1 MRVTW
6 TVTSTQGPGTGRLGM
21 HPDVVEARGAPRLEP
36 NRAPDA
42 AGERRRPP
50 VPAEAAR
57 RLADRLEGHGVR
69 TGPGAV
75 LEALGVG
82 VPDGAA
88 EPHLELVA
96 ALAQDAGDVQS
107 VPAMLVAHLGEDRAV
122 EENRCDGVDSVEH
135 ELMVLGRGE
144 FCAAEVQR
152 RLVRP
157 VDEADPGQQC
167 LVDVEVRIGD
177 ETRGEEVEVH
187 HAGHG
192 RLNGSGG
199 DLGRGR
205 PGRDPDGPASVQ
217 WSPNHAQRDQISR
230 SEISPPV
237 TVKRCFRS
245 TTPPGKSALEVGVHD
260 VGRLADLLDVGDL
273 GRVGE
278 PGGDA
283 FPPGPD
289 LGATVVVP
297 VLVVD
302 VRVVGEAVEHGVE
315 VTGLGG
321 RVVA

>member
-1 MRVTW
+1 VARGPPAFHRNEIDGCRCRRLAARIVADPETPATSSVRSRTASDVRVTW

-122 EENRCDGVDSVEH
+122 EENRCDGVDSVED
-135 ELMVLGRGE
+135 ELMVLGGGRAGE
-144 FCAAEVQR
+144 GTRTLNPLFTRQ
-152 RLVRP
+152 VRY
-157 VDEADPGQQC
+157 Q
-167 LVDVEVRIGD
+167 LR
-177 ETRGEEVEVH
+177 
-187 HAGHG
+187 HA
-192 RLNGSGG
+192 
-199 DLGRGR
+199 
-205 PGRDPDGPASVQ
+205 
-217 WSPNHAQRDQISR
+217 
-230 SEISPPV
+230 
-237 TVKRCFRS
+237 S
-245 TTPPGKSALEVGVHD
+245 TPTPPQRTGQPRSLRPTPATARTASAGVAAL
-260 VGRLADLLDVGDL
+260 RPLAAHRGV
-273 GRVGE
+273 
-278 PGGDA
+278 
-283 FPPGPD
+283 PP
-289 LGATVVVP
+289 
-297 VLVVD
+297 
-302 VRVVGEAVEHGVE
+302 
-315 VTGLGG
+315 
-321 RVVA
+321 